1 MIRKSEDLPGMDALP
16 PWTGGL
22 RVRIM
27 WMNQGIPGSMEESVR
42 GFFYSRMETQ
52 PFTIFS
58 LWHGLGWPLI
68 RLIASVSAGLLFAN
82 FIEALNWTRGLALL
96 AKPLIR
102 IGNLSE
108 TAGASFSM
116 AFFSGVGSNT
126 LLAEAFDQGRM
137 SKQELIL
144 ANLFNSLPNY
154 FIHLPTVFFLTA
166 PLIKMAAFL
175 YVGLTLLAA
184 LLRTALVLAAGRL
197 LLAPR
202 KGGDVDAVLAAHRPL
217 TMRQAMEKAWQRF
230 RRRIRKIILF
240 TTPIYALIFFLQR
253 LGFFHWL
260 EHVLTDHLSLLSWL
274 DPRAFGIVIAHVAA
288 EFAAGL
294 AAAGALLEAGTLDA
308 RQVVLA
314 LLVGNVLASP
324 VRTFRH
330 QYPYYAGIFSPR
342 LASELVFCS
351 QAFRIGSIV
360 AVGIGYYWAT
370 L

>member
-1 MIRKSEDLPGMDALP
+1 
-16 PWTGGL
+16 
-22 RVRIM
+22 
-27 WMNQGIPGSMEESVR
+27 
-42 GFFYSRMETQ
+42 METQ
-52 PFTIFS
+52 FFTISS

-68 RLIASVSAGLLFAN
+68 RLMASVSAGLLFAN

-102 IGNLSE
+102 MGNLSE
-108 TAGASFSM
+108 TAGASFAM

-126 LLAEAFDQGRM
+126 LLAEAYDQGRM
-137 SKQELIL
+137 TRQELVL

-184 LLRTALVLAAGRL
+184 VLRTALVLVAGRFL
-197 LLAPR
+197 LPSR
-202 KGGDVDAVLAAHRPL
+202 DGGDVDAVLTAHRPL
-217 TMRQAMEKAWQRF
+217 TMRQALEKAWQRF
-230 RRRIRKIILF
+230 RKRIRKIILF
-240 TTPIYALIFFLQR
+240 TVPIYTLIYFMQK
-253 LGFFHWL
+253 LGGFRWL
-260 EHVLTDHLSLLSWL
+260 EHVLTEHLTLLSWL

-330 QYPYYAGIFSPR
+330 QYPYYAGIFNPR
-342 LASELVFCS
+342 LAAELVFCS
-351 QAFRIGSIV
+351 QAFRVGSII
-360 AVGIGYYWAT
+360 AVGIAYYWLTA
-370 L
+370 

>member
-1 MIRKSEDLPGMDALP
+1 MEAHAL
-16 PWTGGL
+16 
-22 RVRIM
+22 
-27 WMNQGIPGSMEESVR
+27 
-42 GFFYSRMETQ
+42 
-52 PFTIFS
+52 TINS

-102 IGNLSE
+102 VGHLSE
-108 TAGASFSM
+108 TVGASFSM
-116 AFFSGVGSNT
+116 AFFSGVGANT
-126 LLAEAFDQGRM
+126 LLAEAYDQGRM
-137 SKQELIL
+137 NKRELVL

-166 PLIKMAAFL
+166 PLIKLAAFL

-184 LLRTALVLAAGRL
+184 LLRTVLVLVVGRL
-197 LLAPR
+197 WVPAR
-202 KGGDVDAVLAAHRPL
+202 DGGDVDSVLAAHRPL
-217 TMRQAMEKAWQRF
+217 SMRQAFDKAWRRF

-240 TTPIYALIFFLQR
+240 TVPIYTLIFFLHR
-253 LGFFHWL
+253 LGLFHWL
-260 EHVLTDHLSLLSWL
+260 EYVLTDHLTLLSWL

-342 LASELVFCS
+342 LASELIFCS
-351 QAFRIGSIV
+351 QAFRIGSIIV
-360 AVGIGYYWAT
+360 VGIGYYWAT

>member
-1 MIRKSEDLPGMDALP
+1 MDALP
-16 PWTGGL
+16 PWTGGVCFL
-22 RVRIM
+22 IM
-27 WMNQGIPGSMEESVR
+27 WINQGIPGSMQYRS
-42 GFFYSRMETQ
+42 GDFLLAMETHA
-52 PFTIFS
+52 PTFTS

-68 RLIASVSAGLLFAN
+68 RLIVSVSAGLLFAN

-96 AKPLIR
+96 ARPLIR
-102 IGNLSE
+102 LGHLSE

-126 LLAEAFDQGRM
+126 LLAEAYDQGRM
-137 SKQELIL
+137 NKKELVL

-184 LLRTALVLAAGRL
+184 LLRTALILVVGRL
-197 LLAPR
+197 LLPSREA
-202 KGGDVDAVLAAHRPL
+202 GDVAAVLAAHRPL
-217 TMRQAMEKAWQRF
+217 TLRQALDKAWQRF

-240 TTPIYALIFFLQR
+240 TVPIYTLIYLLNRFGLFR
-253 LGFFHWL
+253 WL
-260 EHVLTDHLSLLSWL
+260 EQVMTEHLTLLSWL
-274 DPRAFGIVIAHVAA
+274 DPRSFGIVVAHVAA

-342 LASELVFCS
+342 LAAELVFCS
-351 QAFRIGSIV
+351 QAFRIGSII
-360 AVGIGYYWAT
+360 AVGIFYYWAT

>member
-1 MIRKSEDLPGMDALP
+1 MDALP
-16 PWTGGL
+16 PWTGDMCFM
-22 RVRIM
+22 IM
-27 WMNQGIPGSMEESVR
+27 WINQGIPGSMQNR
-42 GFFYSRMETQ
+42 PGDFLLTMEMHALT
-52 PFTIFS
+52 FTS

-68 RLIASVSAGLLFAN
+68 RLVASVSAGLLFAN

-102 IGNLSE
+102 IGHLSE

-126 LLAEAFDQGRM
+126 LLAEAFDQGRL
-137 SKQELIL
+137 SKKELVL

-166 PLIKMAAFL
+166 PLIKLAAFL

-184 LLRTALVLAAGRL
+184 LLRTLLVLVAGRFL
-197 LLAPR
+197 LTAR
-202 KGGDVDAVLAAHRPL
+202 NGGDVDAEPAAHQPVTL
-217 TMRQAMEKAWQRF
+217 RQAIDKAWQRF
-230 RRRIRKIILF
+230 RRRIGKIMLF
-240 TTPIYALIFFLQR
+240 TVPIYTLIYFMQK
-253 LGFFHWL
+253 LGLFRWL
-260 EHVLTDHLSLLSWL
+260 EQAMTEHLRLLSWL
-274 DPRAFGIVIAHVAA
+274 DPRSFGIVVAHVAA

-314 LLVGNVLASP
+314 LLAGNVLASP

-342 LASELVFCS
+342 LAAELVFCS

-360 AVGIGYYWAT
+360 VVGIAYYWAT

>member
-1 MIRKSEDLPGMDALP
+1 MDKRPHMISRGYLGKSPD
-16 PWTGGL
+16 
-22 RVRIM
+22 RVNRSGDFFILGAQVM
-27 WMNQGIPGSMEESVR
+27 QDFSV
-42 GFFYSRMETQ
+42 S
-52 PFTIFS
+52 S

-68 RLIASVSAGLLFAN
+68 RLVASVSMGLLFAN

-96 AKPLIR
+96 ARPLIR
-102 IGNLSE
+102 LGNLSE
-108 TAGASFSM
+108 TAGASFST

-126 LLAEAFDQGRM
+126 ILAEAYDQGRLN
-137 SKQELIL
+137 KKELVL

-184 LLRTALVLAAGRL
+184 LLRTALVLVAGRF

-202 KGGDVDAVLAAHRPL
+202 AGGDLDAALAAHRPL
-217 TMRQAMEKAWQRF
+217 TLRQAVDKAWKRF
-230 RRRIRKIILF
+230 RKRIRKIILF
-240 TTPIYALIFFLQR
+240 TVPIYTCIYLLQKIGLFR
-253 LGFFHWL
+253 WL
-260 EHVLTDHLSLLSWL
+260 EHMLTEHLTLLSWL
-274 DPRAFGIVIAHVAA
+274 DPRSFGIVAAHVAA

-294 AAAGALLEAGTLDA
+294 AVAGALIEAGTLDA

-324 VRTFRH
+324 ARTFRH

-342 LASELVFCS
+342 LAAELVFCS
-351 QAFRIGSIV
+351 QAFRIGSVI
-360 AVGIGYYWAT
+360 AVGIGYYWIT
-370 L
+370 R

>member
-1 MIRKSEDLPGMDALP
+1 MQYRSGDFFI
-16 PWTGGL
+16 
-22 RVRIM
+22 
-27 WMNQGIPGSMEESVR
+27 GIPMKTHALTLVA
-42 GFFYSRMETQ
+42 
-52 PFTIFS
+52 

-68 RLIASVSAGLLFAN
+68 RLVVSVSMGLLFAN

-102 IGNLSE
+102 IGHLSE

-126 LLAEAFDQGRM
+126 ILAEAYDQGRLT
-137 SKQELIL
+137 KQELVL

-184 LLRTALVLAAGRL
+184 LLRTVLVLAAGRL
-197 LLAPR
+197 LLAR
-202 KGGDVDAVLAAHRPL
+202 RGAGDVDAVLAAHRPV
-217 TMRQAMEKAWQRF
+217 TMRQALDKAWQRF

-240 TTPIYALIFFLQR
+240 TVPIYTLIFFMHR
-253 LGFFHWL
+253 LGLFHRL
-260 EHVLTDHLSLLSWL
+260 EHVMTEHLSLLAWL
-274 DPRAFGIVIAHVAA
+274 DPRSFGIVVAQVAA

-294 AAAGALLEAGTLDA
+294 ATAGALLATGTLGA

-342 LASELVFCS
+342 LAAELVFCS
-351 QAFRIGSIV
+351 QAFRIGSIIV
-360 AVGIGYYWAT
+360 VGIAYYWVT
-370 L
+370 F